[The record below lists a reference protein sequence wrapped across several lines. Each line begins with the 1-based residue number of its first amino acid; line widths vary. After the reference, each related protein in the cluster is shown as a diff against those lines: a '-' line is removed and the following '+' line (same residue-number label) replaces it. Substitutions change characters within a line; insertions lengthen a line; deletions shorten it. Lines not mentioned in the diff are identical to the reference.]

1 VKLYLVGIVVACFSL
16 LAFTMIEQDQVYAV
30 QYSNHTSEKY
40 KIQFDYPSN
49 WFLDERTDRFNDQED
64 KFSSPDGFSS
74 IGIVYTT
81 DLMEAYGT
89 KTLRSAI
96 SDWVES
102 FQRNDFSN
110 QYQTIEP
117 PSYVEID
124 NEKSGT
130 VVYSAKEKFNF
141 QDPVRL
147 GIQAWVTFIDGNWY
161 TIVYKAP
168 TDKFDSPENIEIRER
183 LIKSVRFLGDDN
195 RNSDV
200 TGDSSTGTS
209 KGL

>member
-1 VKLYLVGIVVACFSL
+1 
-16 LAFTMIEQDQVYAV
+16 MIEQNQVYAV

-64 KFSSPDGFSS
+64 ILVSSADGLSS

-81 DLMEAYGT
+81 DIMDGYGS
-89 KTLRSAI
+89 KSLRSVI

-102 FQRNDFSN
+102 LQRNDFSN

-117 PSYVEID
+117 PSYVDID

-147 GIQAWVTFIDGNWY
+147 GMDYFH
-161 TIVYKAP
+161 
-168 TDKFDSPENIEIRER
+168 
-183 LIKSVRFLGDDN
+183 
-195 RNSDV
+195 
-200 TGDSSTGTS
+200 
-209 KGL
+209 